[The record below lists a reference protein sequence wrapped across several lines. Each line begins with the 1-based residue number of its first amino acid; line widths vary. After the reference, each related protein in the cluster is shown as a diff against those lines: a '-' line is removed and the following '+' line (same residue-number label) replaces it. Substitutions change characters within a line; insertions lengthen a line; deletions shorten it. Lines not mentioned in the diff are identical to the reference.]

1 MVWNDAQFAGGM
13 SVAEIL
19 GFKKAEPLVHRI
31 VPDAIS
37 PQDMLDAAPAKSD
50 GMAANHEQAASALK
64 IRCDQQGGFVEIID
78 PRMFIP
84 EKQAFCRALSDA
96 AIGISGA
103 LKIDVDLSVHLCRFH
118 FERNRY
124 DESELARRV
133 ALAIKEATPAVQPK
147 PSTIVN
153 HGTEKSIPAPGAGW
167 TGQEELPVMTDSER
181 WLCMAM
187 GGGSL
192 VAALAGLIVP
202 GIPSRL
208 FSCFQPIISCLRRLR
223 FNAGL
228 KVCRNSGK
236 SLRKLEASGQVVLDR
251 STLLKSLG
259 MAILL
264 GLMFLV
270 IHPPL
275 PLVVGIELGLTVF
288 VGLREI
294 GDLEFLSDGISKVL
308 A

>member
-1 MVWNDAQFAGGM
+1 M
-13 SVAEIL
+13 SVAEIM
-19 GFKKAEPLVHRI
+19 GFEKAEPWVHHI
-31 VPDAIS
+31 VPDAIP
-37 PQDMLDAAPAKSD
+37 PQNMLDAAPADSV
-50 GMAANHEQAASALK
+50 GVAADHEQAVSGLK
-64 IRCDQQGGFVEIID
+64 IRCDKQGGFLEIID

-103 LKIDVDLSVHLCRFH
+103 LKIDMDLSVHLCRFH
-118 FERNRY
+118 FEPDRY

-133 ALAIKEATPAVQPK
+133 ALAIKAATLAVQPN

-153 HGTEKSIPAPGAGW
+153 HETEKSIPAPGAGW

-202 GIPSRL
+202 GIPSAPFL
-208 FSCFQPIISCLRRLR
+208 VFSAHYFLRSSASIQRWIEGMPKL
-223 FNAGL
+223 GEI
-228 KVCRNSGK
+228 V
-236 SLRKLEASGQVVLDR
+236 RKLEASGQIVLDR

-264 GLMFLV
+264 GLMFLM

-288 VGLREI
+288 LGLREI
-294 GDLEFLSDGISKVL
+294 GELEFLSDGISKVL